1 MHAYPFERLA
11 RLKAG
16 AVPPASMAHIAM
28 SIGEPQHTPPAFV
41 LETLRRNLDRLGSY
55 PATAGLPEFR
65 GACARWLERRFSLPA
80 QSVNADTMVLPV
92 NGTREALFAFVQA
105 VVDERDSPLVL
116 MPNPF
121 YQIYEG
127 AALLAGATPYLL
139 DTTADTLYTPDLE
152 AVPEAVWRRCQV
164 LFLCSPGNP
173 TGTVLSQ
180 AYLRRALEL
189 ADRYDFVIAADEC
202 YTELYL
208 DEAAPPPGLLQACL
222 AVGHDRFQRCVVFHS
237 LSKRSSVPGLRS
249 GFVAGDPEIMGR
261 FLLYRTYHGSAMAV
275 PTQLASI
282 AAWDEDEHAAENRRL
297 YIEKFAR
304 VLPILAPVMKVEK
317 PAGAFYLWPDI
328 GGDDEV
334 FTRELF
340 ARKNI
345 TVLPG
350 SYLARD
356 GGGVGGG
363 VGGAA
368 ELRADSGASAGPTGV
383 TAADRTSGGRVG
395 GVGARG
401 ATFVGAGPAVATIRA
416 NPGAGRVRISLV
428 ADVERCVE
436 AAERIRD
443 FVRDYWTGKR

>member
-1 MHAYPFERLA
+1 VALSIAAAGLQKLKPKLLMNPRLERLHAYPFERLA

-16 AVPPASMAHIAM
+16 VTPPAELTHIAM
-28 SIGEPQHTPPAFV
+28 SIGEPQHAPPAFV
-41 LETLRRNLDRLGSY
+41 LETLRRHLDRLGSY
-55 PATAGLPEFR
+55 PATAGLPELR

-105 VVDERDSPLVL
+105 VVDDRGDPLVL

-127 AALLAGATPYLL
+127 AALLAGAQPYLL
-139 DTTADTLYTPDLE
+139 DTTAATLYTPDLD
-152 AVPEAVWRRCQV
+152 AVPESVWQRCQV

-180 AYLRRALEL
+180 EYLQRALAL
-189 ADRYDFVIAADEC
+189 ADRHDFVIAADEC

-208 DEAAPPPGLLQACL
+208 DEGSPPPGLLQACV
-222 AVGHDRFQRCVVFHS
+222 AAGHDRFQRCVVFHS

-261 FLLYRTYHGSAMAV
+261 FLLYRTYHGSAMPV

-282 AAWDEDEHAAENRRL
+282 VAWEDDAHAAENRRL
-297 YIEKFAR
+297 YQEKFER
-304 VLPILAPVMKVEK
+304 VLPILTPVMQVEK

-328 GGDDEV
+328 GGDDER

-340 ARKNI
+340 GSKNI

-350 SYLARD
+350 SYLAR
-356 GGGVGGG
+356 
-363 VGGAA
+363 GGA
-368 ELRADSGASAGPTGV
+368 TG
-383 TAADRTSGGRVG
+383 
-395 GVGARG
+395 
-401 ATFVGAGPAVATIRA
+401 

-428 ADVERCVE
+428 ASVAQCVE
-436 AAERIRD
+436 AAERIKD
-443 FVRDYWTGKR
+443 FVQGQ